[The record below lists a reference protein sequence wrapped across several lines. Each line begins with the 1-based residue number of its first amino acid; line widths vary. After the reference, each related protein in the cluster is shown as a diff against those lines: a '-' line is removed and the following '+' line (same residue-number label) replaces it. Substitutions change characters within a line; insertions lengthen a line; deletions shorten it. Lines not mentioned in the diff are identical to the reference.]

1 MTTIKKTPLQDILS
15 FLQTE
20 TFTSW
25 EDAAQKAKFPSV
37 FLLKKTLQENDIPL
51 ESVKRVKTL
60 KIIDPALRALV
71 DAEYLDLYPL
81 LGYNGL
87 ANRYNKMGFKTN
99 PMEMSDLIKE
109 RLPSEMLRKRGRPKG
124 GSLANQKNMVNPEK

>member
-1 MTTIKKTPLQDILS
+1 MTTIKRTAIQETIQ

-25 EDAAQKAKFPSV
+25 EDAAQKANFPSV
-37 FLLKKTLQENDIPL
+37 FLLKKTLKDNDVPL
-51 ESVKRVKTL
+51 ESVKRTKVL
-60 KIIDPALRALV
+60 KIIDPALLSLV

-99 PMEMSDLIKE
+99 PMEMSDLIKD
-109 RLPSEMLRKRGRPKG
+109 RLPPEMLRKRGRPKG
-124 GSLANQKNMVNPEK
+124 GSLVNQKNMLNPEK